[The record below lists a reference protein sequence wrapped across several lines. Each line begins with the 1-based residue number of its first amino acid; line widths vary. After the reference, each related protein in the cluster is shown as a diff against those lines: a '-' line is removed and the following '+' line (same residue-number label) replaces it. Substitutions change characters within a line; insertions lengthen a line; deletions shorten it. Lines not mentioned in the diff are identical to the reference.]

1 MLLYQKNTG
10 RLVQN
15 DNNNFICFSIRKI
28 QEDWCKMIIII
39 LFLEDDRSGITSK
52 LALGGFF

>member
-39 LFLEDDRSGITSK
+39 VYASLSEKYRKTGAK
-52 LALGGFF
+52 